1 MCPSGTG
8 EPTGTLARSAC
19 IIRQAGGINLH
30 PSALYNGD
38 SFFRTYGPYLPPKSR
53 CLDVGAYDVNGSLRQ
68 VAPAMWQYVGVDFS
82 AGPGVDVVLEDP
94 YYLPFPDGSFDVAV
108 STSCFEHS
116 EFFWLSFLEILRVLS
131 PRGLFYLNAPSN
143 GSFHRY
149 PVDCWRFFPDSGKA
163 LEKWAKRNQVPT
175 KLLESFV
182 SYQQVNPWN
191 DLVAVFLKDG
201 HYAAEYPKRMY
212 SERADVE
219 NVHSSLHN
227 NLLKFTKVTE
237 DLRRLKNK

>member
-1 MCPSGTG
+1 M
-8 EPTGTLARSAC
+8 
-19 IIRQAGGINLH
+19 N
-30 PSALYNGD
+30 NGD
-38 SFFRTYGPYLPPKSR
+38 SFFRTYGPYLPPKSC

-94 YYLPFPDGSFDVAV
+94 YHLPFPDGSFDVAV

-116 EFFWLSFLEILRVLS
+116 EFFWLSFLEVLRILS

-163 LEKWAKRNQVPT
+163 LEKWAKRNQVSAQ
-175 KLLESFV
+175 LLESFV
-182 SYQQVNPWN
+182 SYQKVKPWN
-191 DLVAVFLKDG
+191 DFVAVFLKDG

-212 SERADVE
+212 SEREDVE
-219 NVHSSLHN
+219 NIHSSLHN
-227 NLLKFTKVTE
+227 NLLKFIGPTE
-237 DLRRLKNK
+237 DQRRLKVKLSS